1 MAKDKKNTN
10 RGLASA
16 NPETRVRV
24 AREGGKAPHDERG
37 LQATDNETRIRVAR
51 EGGKASHGGRNTS
64 KRRI

>member
-24 AREGGKAPHDERG
+24 AREGGKA
-37 LQATDNETRIRVAR
+37 
-51 EGGKASHGGRNTS
+51 SHCGRNTS
-64 KRRI
+64 KTKV